1 MVVLQRP
8 LPLELLARTSK
19 PRSTYLCSSC
29 PLLNSHMSLRN
40 SITVTPSW
48 LSSQPRSS
56 YLVAPFTLL
65 HLKTGAAAVAV
76 RPSGGTLLDRDRQGR
91 QPSHLSV
98 WFMGTPSTETKVMV
112 PVKVCPS
119 ADMVIV
125 NA

>member
-1 MVVLQRP
+1 MTVYAGFDAYVPPSPALWP
-8 LPLELLARTSK
+8 A
-19 PRSTYLCSSC
+19 
-29 PLLNSHMSLRN
+29 LRAMGLVF
-40 SITVTPSW
+40 TG
-48 LSSQPRSS
+48 S